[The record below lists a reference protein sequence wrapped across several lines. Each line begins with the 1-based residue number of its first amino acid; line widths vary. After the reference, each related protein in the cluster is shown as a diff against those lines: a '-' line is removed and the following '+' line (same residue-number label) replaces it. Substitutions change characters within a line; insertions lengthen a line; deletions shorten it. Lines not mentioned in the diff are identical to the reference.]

1 MSSDCLQGASSGAEM
16 ASDCLP
22 HLWMIPDGLPHQVRA
37 RTAMKQRAAKT
48 ERAVAGT
55 TERAEA
61 PKAKESVNHPTVNH
75 PTVNHPTQ
83 TLAQLQEEFRTLG
96 GTGAVP
102 SASEP
107 HVRKGNGWGFF
118 SKRQPAG
125 SAQNDATTP
134 ASSSS
139 SGEEAPGTR
148 SARRG
153 TARSTRRGTARSA
166 RRASARASARDPQHA
181 TPSGKIPPYQPSTGW
196 TARFGSLDQAKYLV
210 GRAAAV
216 AGDTTTGDAVNV
228 RPPPSTTNRRVSLIA
243 S

>member
-1 MSSDCLQGASSGAEM
+1 MASKVRAPASLI
-16 ASDCLP
+16 ASDC
-22 HLWMIPDGLPHQVRA
+22 LPHQVRA

-48 ERAVAGT
+48 ERAAAGT
-55 TERAEA
+55 AERAEA
-61 PKAKESVNHPTVNH
+61 PKAKEGVNHPAVNH
-75 PTVNHPTQ
+75 PAQ
-83 TLAQLQEEFRTLG
+83 TITQLQEEFRTLG
-96 GTGAVP
+96 GAGAVP
-102 SASEP
+102 GAPEP

-125 SAQNDATTP
+125 RAQHDATTP

-166 RRASARASARDPQHA
+166 RRASARGSARDPQHA

>member
-1 MSSDCLQGASSGAEM
+1 MSSDCLQGASSGAAM
-16 ASDCLP
+16 ASDC
-22 HLWMIPDGLPHQVRA
+22 LPHQVRA
-37 RTAMKQRAAKT
+37 RTAMKQRVAKT

-75 PTVNHPTQ
+75 PTVNHPTVNHPTQ
-83 TLAQLQEEFRTLG
+83 TLSQLQEEFRTLG

-107 HVRKGNGWGFF
+107 HVRNGWGFF
-118 SKRQPAG
+118 SKRKPAG
-125 SAQNDATTP
+125 SAQHDATTP

-139 SGEEAPGTR
+139 GGEELPGTR

-166 RRASARASARDPQHA
+166 RRGSARASARDPQHA

>member
-1 MSSDCLQGASSGAEM
+1 
-16 ASDCLP
+16 
-22 HLWMIPDGLPHQVRA
+22 
-37 RTAMKQRAAKT
+37 MKQRAAKT

-55 TERAEA
+55 PERAEA

-75 PTVNHPTQ
+75 PTVNHPTVNHPTQ
-83 TLAQLQEEFRTLG
+83 TLSQLQEEFRTLG

-107 HVRKGNGWGFF
+107 HVRNGWGFF

-125 SAQNDATTP
+125 RAQHDATTP

-166 RRASARASARDPQHA
+166 RRGSARGSARDPQHA

-196 TARFGSLDQAKYLV
+196 TARFGSLDQAKFGSLDQAKYLV

>member
-1 MSSDCLQGASSGAEM
+1 
-16 ASDCLP
+16 
-22 HLWMIPDGLPHQVRA
+22 
-37 RTAMKQRAAKT
+37 MKQRAAKT

-55 TERAEA
+55 PERAEA
-61 PKAKESVNHPTVNH
+61 PKAKESVNQPTVKHPTVNH

-118 SKRQPAG
+118 STRQPAG
-125 SAQNDATTP
+125 RAQHDATTP

-153 TARSTRRGTARSA
+153 SA
-166 RRASARASARDPQHA
+166 RGSARDPQHA

-228 RPPPSTTNRRVSLIA
+228 RPPPSTTNR
-243 S
+243 

>member
-1 MSSDCLQGASSGAEM
+1 
-16 ASDCLP
+16 
-22 HLWMIPDGLPHQVRA
+22 
-37 RTAMKQRAAKT
+37 MKQRAAKT

-61 PKAKESVNHPTVNH
+61 PKAKESVNQPTVKHPTVNH

-102 SASEP
+102 SAPEP

-153 TARSTRRGTARSA
+153 
-166 RRASARASARDPQHA
+166 SARASARDPQHA

-210 GRAAAV
+210 GRSAAV

-228 RPPPSTTNRRVSLIA
+228 RPPPSTTNRYSQRILGR
-243 S
+243 